1 MPDPTNNQKQFSITR
16 DPRISARVALPTL
29 STIISTL
36 IIAFLIYAF
45 VSGLSFQFY
54 ASFLFLFYGITK
66 TMWVSVMLLG
76 LFQTLLMIPFRIIRV
91 VKTNNIKE
99 FQRTVER
106 LEDEEKQGFT
116 LKTRFREGN
125 VTFLFYAVDFVM
137 QLVSYVSI
145 GRLFL
150 TDFYSRALNPAVLYD
165 WVPYPAYPIRDIFFK
180 IPYPQVTESVDLGW
194 KVVIP
199 VWIVLVAVQMI
210 ILIARRSIR
219 SQHGQAT
226 EKQLF
231 TGEWT
236 RYTSGYLLFFM
247 GLAYFLVRHFPLHW
261 QLSIFSGDVSIPNRT
276 FNTVTAIATFLVLV
290 YHGIPRIL
298 RKGRLAHSLGIDQKV
313 IDTTQKE
320 MFKDTLFSATLIG
333 LGAFYIT
340 NHIPSAFEL
349 SIFTLEVISLAAPFT
364 LDRLV
369 LKGINVTRSS
379 EDNKE
384 DVIHEF
390 GSGQL
395 PAEKSGEES
404 PPPSTEVKVKAEQPE
419 TSQKNPENKS

>member
-180 IPYPQVTESVDLGW
+180 IPYPHSDC
-194 KVVIP
+194 
-199 VWIVLVAVQMI
+199 
-210 ILIARRSIR
+210 S
-219 SQHGQAT
+219 
-226 EKQLF
+226 
-231 TGEWT
+231 
-236 RYTSGYLLFFM
+236 
-247 GLAYFLVRHFPLHW
+247 PLHPQSTW
-261 QLSIFSGDVSIPNRT
+261 SSNRKTIVHRRMDSLHLWVLALLHGLS
-276 FNTVTAIATFLVLV
+276 L
-290 YHGIPRIL
+290 
-298 RKGRLAHSLGIDQKV
+298 
-313 IDTTQKE
+313 
-320 MFKDTLFSATLIG
+320 
-333 LGAFYIT
+333 
-340 NHIPSAFEL
+340 
-349 SIFTLEVISLAAPFT
+349 
-364 LDRLV
+364 
-369 LKGINVTRSS
+369 
-379 EDNKE
+379 
-384 DVIHEF
+384 
-390 GSGQL
+390 L
-395 PAEKSGEES
+395 PCPPLS
-404 PPPSTEVKVKAEQPE
+404 PPLATQYFQWRRQYS
-419 TSQKNPENKS
+419 